1 MDAWCKFLKEAIGK
15 TNIPDWEAGFLDQQF
30 DVPLLQRTFAATEAE
45 QLLEGHKR
53 VTETL
58 RKMTDAAALLDLS
71 MPLKS
76 HPRTSSQ
83 VSLGQS
89 FCTKCDLAGV
99 VVVGVRVLSVQ
110 QCPKTGDQA
119 DAFLNRFNV
128 PTYASI
134 PATFWDEFKDRAKG
148 IGREWYDANLGA
160 KADGGAC
167 GKNSPTVSATEV
179 GIKRDCEGANA
190 EGAKGAGGSGEKG
203 ALPAITEKRASKR
216 FRKG

>member
-53 VTETL
+53 VTATL
-58 RKMTDAAALLDLS
+58 RQMTDAAALLDLS

-99 VVVGVRVLSVQ
+99 VVVGVKVLSGQ
-110 QCPKTGDQA
+110 QCPKSGDQA
-119 DAFLNRFNV
+119 DAFLNKFNV
-128 PTYASI
+128 PTYALI
-134 PATFWDEFKDRAKG
+134 PATK
-148 IGREWYDANLGA
+148 
-160 KADGGAC
+160 
-167 GKNSPTVSATEV
+167 THVQH
-179 GIKRDCEGANA
+179 
-190 EGAKGAGGSGEKG
+190 
-203 ALPAITEKRASKR
+203 
-216 FRKG
+216 